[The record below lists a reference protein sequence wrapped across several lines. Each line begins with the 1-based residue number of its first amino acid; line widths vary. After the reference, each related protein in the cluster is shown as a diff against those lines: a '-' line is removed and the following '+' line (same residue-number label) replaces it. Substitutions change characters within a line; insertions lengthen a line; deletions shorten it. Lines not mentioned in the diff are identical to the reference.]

1 MYPLAK
7 GLFKGISM
15 VPAMSQNSKV
25 MGNVDYI
32 EFYQDELTDY
42 YIYSTLAKVERN
54 GDRRRALEELA
65 STELKHAKYW
75 ESRARELGLSVG
87 EFKVPWLKIIF
98 YLTLRLL
105 FGLAVIIRLRE
116 REEDEAIIKY
126 VNARDVVKDP
136 TLDEII
142 RDEVMHE
149 DYFIEEATKMSE
161 RFNNIRDFI
170 YGMSDGLVE
179 VMAALTGLVPVV
191 TNPLLIAM
199 AGLIVGVA
207 GTISMSI
214 GAYMSVKAQ
223 SELMNYRVSK
233 VKTALRIMPIS
244 TVKDKVLDILR
255 SSGVPEEKAVSI
267 AKELSAYKD
276 AVSDMVITRELGYV
290 ESTEN
295 AAKSAISTGISYI
308 IGAALVILPFPT
320 IGLISR
326 YAALLTSI
334 VLMIIATSVAG
345 VFTAVSSNAKM
356 RNVIA
361 RNVGLSLL
369 ALVVTYLVGSLAHAL
384 GVTIT

>member
-1 MYPLAK
+1 
-7 GLFKGISM
+7 
-15 VPAMSQNSKV
+15 MSQHSEV
-25 MGNVDYI
+25 MGNIDYVG
-32 EFYQDELTDY
+32 FYKDELTDY
-42 YIYSTLAKVERN
+42 YVYSTLARVERN
-54 GDRRRALEELA
+54 KDRRSALMEIA
-65 STELKHAKYW
+65 STELRHAKYW
-75 ESRARELGLSVG
+75 EARARELGLSVG

-105 FGLAVIIRLRE
+105 FGLAVVIRLRE
-116 REEDEAIIKY
+116 REEDEAIVRY

-136 TLDEII
+136 ALDEII
-142 RDEVMHE
+142 KDEVIHE

-179 VMAALTGLVPVV
+179 VMAALAGLVPVV
-191 TNPLLIAM
+191 VNPLLIAM

-223 SELMNYRVSK
+223 SELMNYRVNK
-233 VKTALRIMPIS
+233 VKTALRVMPIS
-244 TVKDKVLDILR
+244 TVTDKVLDILK
-255 SSGVPEEKAVSI
+255 SSGVPEEKARSI
-267 AKELSAYKD
+267 ARELSEYKD

-295 AAKSAISTGISYI
+295 AAKSAVSTGVSYI

-320 IGLISR
+320 IGLVNR
-326 YAALLTSI
+326 YAALFTSI

-345 VFTAVSSNAKM
+345 VFTAASSNAKM
-356 RNVIA
+356 RSVIA

-369 ALVVTYLVGSLAHAL
+369 ALTVTYLVGSLAHAL
-384 GVTIT
+384 GATVT